1 MCLGYSVQL
10 LELVLRCL
18 SCGRPIVQTDDAR
31 ELGAGYYPGVI
42 VLGVVNCVV

>member
-18 SCGRPIVQTDDAR
+18 SCGIVQTDDAR
-31 ELGAGYYPGVI
+31 ELGGGYYPGVI